1 MGNIKVRGKMQRIA
15 VIDANRVV
23 GRAVRYST
31 IKDEEGNSVFA
42 AIAGPLFLASQRH
55 NVTRHKKSQKS
66 QTIKQKRFLFL
77 ERVTDGEV
85 EGLVALEAAGVEIA

>member
-31 IKDEEGNSVFA
+31 IKDEEGNSVFT

-66 QTIKQKRFLFL
+66 QKS
-77 ERVTDGEV
+77 RVTKVTNYKTKAFFVFRTGNRWRS
-85 EGLVALEAAGVEIA
+85 GGFGRA

>member
-1 MGNIKVRGKMQRIA
+1 MQRIA

-55 NVTRHKKSQKS
+55 TSQK
-66 QTIKQKRFLFL
+66 
-77 ERVTDGEV
+77 VTKVTKVTGHKSHK
-85 EGLVALEAAGVEIA
+85 L